1 MPLEEKINLAKRRIR
16 EWYEYWEGEVYI
28 SFSGGKDS
36 TVLLHLVKDLYPDVP
51 AVFVDTGLEFPE
63 VRTFARANADIV
75 LKPKMRFDEVIKK
88 YGYPVIS
95 KEQAL
100 YIYEYRNTKSEKL
113 RHKRLYGD
121 EKGGYKISKK
131 WQKLINSDFNISNH
145 CCNIM
150 KKNPFKQYEKK
161 TGKKCIVGTMAKEG
175 SLRKNEYIRNGCNA
189 FNSSRPISK
198 PLSVW
203 TEQDILKY
211 LSKYDIPY
219 ASVYGEIKQDDN
231 DRYYCTGRDRTGCV
245 FCGFGCH
252 LEPESNRFQQLKE
265 THPKLYNYCIGGGC
279 YDDRGLWVPNKEGLG
294 MGHVLD
300 EIGVKYD

>member
-1 MPLEEKINLAKRRIR
+1 
-16 EWYEYWEGEVYI
+16 
-28 SFSGGKDS
+28 
-36 TVLLHLVKDLYPDVP
+36 
-51 AVFVDTGLEFPE
+51 
-63 VRTFARANADIV
+63 
-75 LKPKMRFDEVIKK
+75 
-88 YGYPVIS
+88 
-95 KEQAL
+95 
-100 YIYEYRNTKSEKL
+100 
-113 RHKRLYGD
+113 
-121 EKGGYKISKK
+121 
-131 WQKLINSDFNISNH
+131 
-145 CCNIM
+145 M

-161 TGKKCIVGTMAKEG
+161 TGKKCIVGTMAEEG

-294 MGHVLD
+294 MGHILD